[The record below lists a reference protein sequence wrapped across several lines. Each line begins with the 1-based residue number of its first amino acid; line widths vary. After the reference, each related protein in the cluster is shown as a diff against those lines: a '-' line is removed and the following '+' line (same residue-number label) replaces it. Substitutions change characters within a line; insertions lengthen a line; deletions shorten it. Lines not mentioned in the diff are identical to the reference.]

1 MLTKLSSQFKN
12 TLNDALMK
20 RYKRRASSAQVA
32 RDFSSSSGGCSS
44 ISRETVRK
52 WRNGSS
58 YPNSDQLLLLVKWL
72 DPDPNIFM
80 QCDSGQ

>member
-1 MLTKLSSQFKN
+1 MLNQFSGQFED

-32 RDFSSSSGGCSS
+32 RDFTSSSGGSTS

-52 WRNGSS
+52 WRNGIS
-58 YPNSDQLLLLVKWL
+58 YPNPDQFLLLVEWL
-72 DPDPNIFM
+72 DPDPNVFL
-80 QCDSGQ
+80 QCD